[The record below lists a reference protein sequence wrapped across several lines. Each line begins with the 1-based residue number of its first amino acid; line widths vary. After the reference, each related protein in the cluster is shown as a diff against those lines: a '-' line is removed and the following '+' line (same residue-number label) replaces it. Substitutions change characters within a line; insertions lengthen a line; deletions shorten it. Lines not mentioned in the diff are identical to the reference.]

1 MNSVEQRVREI
12 ITSHVDVSVD
22 MDKVKN
28 NSYLDTIGVNSI
40 NFIRSVLDLES
51 EYTIEFDIDML
62 GFDSF
67 ETFGNL
73 VKYVEQKIS

>member
-1 MNSVEQRVREI
+1 MVSIEQKVREI

-22 MDKVKN
+22 IDKVHSN
-28 NSYLDTIGVNSI
+28 CYLNTIGVNSI
-40 NFIRSVLDLES
+40 NFIRSVLDLET
-51 EYTIEFDIDML
+51 EYSIEFDIDML

-73 VKYVEQKIS
+73 VKYVERKVS